1 MKIIPALLLIAAAAA
16 PLAAQTKP
24 VHHATAAAKTAC
36 AKLPELS
43 PKIPALP
50 ASVDCA
56 KILYTLT
63 AEPSVKLSDVSPMEG
78 SALRETLGLQGT
90 SFSLEYIDTKVG
102 TGALAAPHKWY
113 TIHYTGYLTNGT
125 KFDSSYDHPG
135 GEPFNFPYGL
145 HHVIMGWDTGFAGM
159 RVGGKRRLIIP
170 YQLAYG
176 PNGNP
181 PTIPARSELIFDV
194 EFISQSDAEPK
205 PKTPPPPPASSA
217 PAAAPPASSAPAG
230 TPPASAAPA
239 SEPPK
244 PQ

>member
-1 MKIIPALLLIAAAAA
+1 MKIASLLLLATAAT
-16 PLAAQTKP
+16 PLAAQTKA
-24 VHHATAAAKTAC
+24 VHHAPAAAANHAC

-50 ASVDCA
+50 ANANCA

-63 AEPSVKLSDVSPMEG
+63 VDPSIKLSDVSPMEG
-78 SALRETLGLQGT
+78 SVLRETLGLQGT
-90 SFSLEYIDTKVG
+90 SFSLEYIDVKVG

-113 TIHYTGYLTNGT
+113 SINYSGYLVDGT
-125 KFDSSYDHPG
+125 RFDSSYDR
-135 GEPFNFPYGL
+135 GEPFSFPYGL

-176 PNGNP
+176 PKGNP
-181 PTIPARSELIFDV
+181 PTIPPNAALLFDV
-194 EFISQSDAEPK
+194 EFLGQSDTEPA
-205 PKTPPPPPASSA
+205 PKTPPAPPAATVPPASSA
-217 PAAAPPASSAPAG
+217 PAPAATAPTA
-230 TPPASAAPA
+230 T
-239 SEPPK
+239 PPK